1 MMIFYR
7 TIILLLA
14 SSHAAV
20 IHAQFVQI
28 PSGTENELMS
38 IQILDEN
45 IYILGKEYLVK
56 SSDEGENLQSIDIP
70 FYDRYTSLNV
80 VNEDELYFIGR
91 DPAGSSSLMRSTD
104 DGLNWFEIL
113 YDDWQ
118 IHDADVTEEGK
129 IIALTEFGTVNYSN
143 DNGENWALSQAEGIT
158 IVFVCEFNLNN
169 DFLIGGY
176 EHISISQN
184 NGNSWLVPNFF
195 TGDCHSII
203 PMSGEMY
210 YFSNYRE
217 SAGSYLSSFERIDYE
232 LFDSLQYT
240 EFEIYFQL
248 GIRVFDM
255 AFIDENIGYAVGYD
269 YIEEDGVVLSTQDA
283 GTTWHTVYTG
293 YDHILR
299 DIEIYNDSIAFIVGY
314 DGIILKTDLNQLN
327 YLGIEEEELKGSYGI
342 SLYPNPSSHQISI
355 ELDNSAELVQF
366 YSATGALVKSSSTR
380 GVSGLLEID
389 IQELAEGVYTV
400 RYGGRS
406 ERLLIKR

>member
-104 DGLNWFEIL
+104 DGQNWFEIL
-113 YDDWQ
+113 YDDWR
-118 IHDADVTEEGK
+118 IHDADVTEEGE

-143 DNGENWALSQAEGIT
+143 DNGENWDLIQAGGVTVALD
-158 IVFVCEFNLNN
+158 CEFNLND
-169 DFLIGGY
+169 DFLVGGDQN
-176 EHISISQN
+176 ISVSN
-184 NGNSWLVPNFF
+184 DNGDSWSAPITFF
-195 TGDCHSII
+195 GPSSII
-203 PMSGEMY
+203 PLFGEKYYYSQYVDSGT
-210 YFSNYRE
+210 
-217 SAGSYLSSFERIDYE
+217 SYESSFGRIDYGT
-232 LFDSLQYT
+232 FNPLQLT
-240 EFEIYFQL
+240 EYLIYFDL
-248 GIRVFDM
+248 GIRILDM

-400 RYGGRS
+400 QYGGRS
-406 ERLLIKR
+406 ERLLINR